1 MSALSK
7 LRTTKRP
14 RWAGGTG
21 GAVGGCGA
29 RVGGGVSTRGAGGGA
44 WASRGPTDG
53 VGAGGGAGGATG
65 AAGAAGGSGGR
76 AARGAGRVAGV
87 AQAVTK
93 EVSATSATMRQP
105 KRRSAVWRIRHPR
118 WHTAEKVWGKRPTT
132 WLLSLNV
139 WLHRCHRRLETGL
152 RRRAGKWLRHSW
164 LRNRERRPLDS
175 RLHLGLA
182 WGGGCLRTRA
192 ARIVEPYVHLALRSR
207 EDHPIL
213 TDRLHR
219 STGDRVTDPV
229 TGDTLGDGVF
239 EVRHRRPVPQNHA
252 VEARLRQGRQRVR
265 SADGRRLRAIGAEE
279 VAAGDGAK
287 RSAGAVRGG
296 GGGGRRRAGR
306 TRRSARGC
314 IGLGARDLPADV
326 RDQAGG
332 GSDEQGVEHEQSL
345 GHQVR
350 SFPGRMK
357 PESVRVARSSLG
369 CVMLTTRTFRSWTA
383 RSFGAR
389 SINASRSTSWR
400 ISPDT
405 AISMGISSRSPRST
419 GGRMRSLRT
428 SVDAWAA
435 MPFSSFWSSDAA
447 TAGVPAGRKRSL
459 RLSSRWFVASS
470 SATIAALRPTR
481 SCRRVSTCSRT
492 GTSSLAVR
500 LPSRIG

>member
-29 RVGGGVSTRGAGGGA
+29 RVGGGVSTRGAGGG
-44 WASRGPTDG
+44 
-53 VGAGGGAGGATG
+53 GGAPGAG

-132 WLLSLNV
+132 RLLSLKV

-175 RLHLGLA
+175 RLRLGLTRR
-182 WGGGCLRTRA
+182 GRCLGTRA
-192 ARIVEPYVHLALRSR
+192 ARIVEPHVHLALRSR
-207 EDHPIL
+207 ENHPIL
-213 TDRLHR
+213 TDRLQR

-252 VEARLRQGRQRVR
+252 VEAGLRQGRQRVR
-265 SADGRRLRAIGAEE
+265 SVGGRRLRAIGADE
-279 VAAGDGAK
+279 VAAGNGAE
-287 RSAGAVRGG
+287 RSARSVRGG
-296 GGGGRRRAGR
+296 GGGGRRRDGR
-306 TRRSARGC
+306 TRRSAPWC
-314 IGLGARDLPADV
+314 IGLWARDLPADV

-332 GSDEQGVEHEQSL
+332 GADDQGVEHEQSL
-345 GHQVR
+345 
-350 SFPGRMK
+350 
-357 PESVRVARSSLG
+357 A
-369 CVMLTTRTFRSWTA
+369 
-383 RSFGAR
+383 
-389 SINASRSTSWR
+389 
-400 ISPDT
+400 
-405 AISMGISSRSPRST
+405 
-419 GGRMRSLRT
+419 
-428 SVDAWAA
+428 
-435 MPFSSFWSSDAA
+435 
-447 TAGVPAGRKRSL
+447 
-459 RLSSRWFVASS
+459 
-470 SATIAALRPTR
+470 
-481 SCRRVSTCSRT
+481 
-492 GTSSLAVR
+492 
-500 LPSRIG
+500 